1 MMQRCTAC
9 EPFKAVE
16 IWGIRPQLDAKILSV
31 KITYGVCRMTQSL
44 RRSKWPRRGQPAIL
58 MFSFLHSSGRIMF
71 RVRFMRGERVWREH
85 FRVPNT
91 RYGYFGDFSW
101 LQVRTD
107 STQEVLQRN
116 GKGIKKF

>member
-31 KITYGVCRMTQSL
+31 KITYGVCRMMQSL

-58 MFSFLHSSGRIMF
+58 MFGFLHSSGRIMF
-71 RVRFMRGERVWREH
+71 RVRFMMGEYGVNISV
-85 FRVPNT
+85 FRT
-91 RYGYFGDFSW
+91 RDMVTLVTFAGFKFGRTVRRKYFS
-101 LQVRTD
+101 
-107 STQEVLQRN
+107 EMA
-116 GKGIKKF
+116 KE